1 MLKKVLKMQINQTAI
16 LHQILHHHL
25 LQNMNFNGPCSIK
38 NNTSIPVS
46 HTLCPQL
53 RNVNTDFTLG
63 NCSFVFLKLTK
74 NADPDKYKHTGND
87 IGFDSRSKFLFTDRG
102 YGENVIVFGSVMSS
116 SVHVDNGGRNIFILG
131 EGPTQDDTTLTA
143 EAKYPVNFKI
153 CIMSTL

>member
-74 NADPDKYKHTGND
+74 NADPNKCKHTGND
-87 IGFDSRSKFLFTDRG
+87 IGFDPRSKF
-102 YGENVIVFGSVMSS
+102 
-116 SVHVDNGGRNIFILG
+116 
-131 EGPTQDDTTLTA
+131 
-143 EAKYPVNFKI
+143 
-153 CIMSTL
+153 